1 MPGPC
6 PAHRPRLPCL
16 GREEAALGAGTRR
29 AARNAEP
36 DPEPDAAAAATCA
49 AVIKVGR
56 PRATGHTFPVCAMC
70 ARCASGLQRPGR
82 DAGARR
88 TAGDPAGLGG
98 PGFQPLCVTLH
109 KALLLSRPQFPH
121 RDSGPSGGPFLAG
134 LLGGAAS
141 SSSLPTAR
149 GLDGYCLHSPPAVR
163 ASYAGCGESVP
174 TVPPLVAWVPRGTC
188 VGTSSLSWLSNLLGL
203 SFPVQETGRG
213 GHPQVPIEPVWA
225 CRVGRSESACQVCLP
240 VWGWGSPGLEVVGP
254 SATDLP
260 RPDPCRY
267 LYLGNGVE
275 HALPHPFPT
284 SADAQLYVPA
294 WCDRDGL
301 STHGPQRSYSAK
313 RAMSEWGS
321 VWDRADV

>member
-16 GREEAALGAGTRR
+16 GREEAALGAGSRR
-29 AARNAEP
+29 AARSTE
-36 DPEPDAAAAATCA
+36 PEPDAAAAATCA

-56 PRATGHTFPVCAMC
+56 PRATGHTLPVCAKC
-70 ARCASGLQRPGR
+70 ARCASGLQRPRR

-109 KALLLSRPQFPH
+109 KAPLLSRPQFPH

-149 GLDGYCLHSPPAVR
+149 GPDGYCLHSPAAVR
-163 ASYAGCGESVP
+163 ASHAGCGES
-174 TVPPLVAWVPRGTC
+174 VPPLVAWVPRGTC
-188 VGTSSLSWLSNLLGL
+188 VGTSSLSWRSNLLGL
-203 SFPVQETGRG
+203 SFPVQETGRRGDTPKSLSSRPGHAGWG
-213 GHPQVPIEPVWA
+213 G
-225 CRVGRSESACQVCLP
+225 SESACQVCLP

-260 RPDPCRY
+260 RPDPCRH

-294 WCDRDGL
+294 WCIRDGL
-301 STHGPQRSYSAK
+301 STHGPQRGYSAK

>member
-213 GHPQVPIEPVWA
+213 GTPPSPYRAGLGMQGGAV
-225 CRVGRSESACQVCLP
+225 RVCLP
-240 VWGWGSPGLEVVGP
+240 SLPPGLGLGQPWVGGGG
-254 SATDLP
+254 A
-260 RPDPCRY
+260 
-267 LYLGNGVE
+267 LG
-275 HALPHPFPT
+275 HRLA
-284 SADAQLYVPA
+284 
-294 WCDRDGL
+294 
-301 STHGPQRSYSAK
+301 
-313 RAMSEWGS
+313 
-321 VWDRADV
+321 